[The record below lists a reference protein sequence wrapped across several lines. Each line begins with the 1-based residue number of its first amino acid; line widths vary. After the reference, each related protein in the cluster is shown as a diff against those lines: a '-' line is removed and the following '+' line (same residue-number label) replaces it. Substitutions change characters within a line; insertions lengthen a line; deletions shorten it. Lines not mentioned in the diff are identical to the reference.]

1 MNDKKLNLI
10 IGWLCFLISFIVYY
24 LTAEPTVSFWD
35 TGEYITTSAK
45 LQVGHP
51 PGAPL
56 YQMLGAIF
64 SIFAFEKENIGFTM
78 NLMSGFTSALTISFM
93 YWSIVL
99 ILKKLTTDIED
110 TIKKHLIVSSSA
122 FIGSISF
129 AFTDTFW
136 FSAVE
141 TEVYA
146 MATLIMA
153 IMFYLGLRWE
163 FDMHKGR
170 GNKWLL
176 LICFMIGLSFGVH
189 FMGLLVIPAIVMI
202 YYFKN
207 QKEILK
213 SLNLQPFI
221 GFIIANAVGIAILMG
236 IFKLLLPNTLKF
248 FSATELLFVNN
259 LGLPFNSGTLLAF
272 IVLIYIFYFL
282 INYTRKKG
290 FINANTFTLCF
301 LFIFIGFSSWL
312 ILPIRANADVVVNEN
327 DPSNARELL
336 AYYNLEQYPK
346 TYLFYGP
353 LFSDQ
358 YSGLDKKNPYKDDNP
373 KYEKDIIKKKY
384 VIVNDYKNAVQNYN
398 SEHASILP
406 RMWSTEHAKNYLNYT
421 GYLDFKIKPR
431 YASESELI
439 DFIKDFEEKINSNEI
454 DYEDFHNFL
463 RQYGQFLDIEKPSF
477 ISNLYYLFDYQI
489 GYMYWRYF
497 MWNFSGRQDDIQ
509 GKMDMHGNWISGIN
523 FVDEWTLGVSQKNLP
538 KDVLNNKARN
548 TYFLL
553 PLILGLI
560 GLYFLYNTNK
570 EYFWILIL
578 FFLFTGLAIQVYTN
592 VRPFEPRER
601 DYSVVGSFYVFSMI
615 IGLGSYYVSVMFEKI
630 KTKGATILSFIL
642 CLLFVPVNLAMNNW
656 DDHDRS
662 DRYTAYEMAVNYL
675 ESCDKNA
682 ILFTIGD
689 NDTFPLWYAQEIEGI
704 RTDVRVVNTSLLS
717 TDWYINQ
724 MKRKAYESDPIPS
737 SLSAD
742 KYRHGT
748 RDYIIKE
755 EISQDTVDVN
765 VFMDFITQDEKDY
778 KYGEILKRQG
788 YDVAGL
794 RSQDYN
800 ANFLPTEN
808 VRIPVNIDNVIKNSI
823 VGEKY
828 LGLIEEEIFIKIKSQ
843 ALYKNRLIMLDII
856 ANNNWERPI
865 YFTGGAFGDEDYL
878 WMKDFLQLD
887 GMCYKLVPIKTPI
900 DKSNPYE
907 MGMIDS
913 EKMLRI
919 VNKWNWGVEN
929 EKNIYLDVESR
940 KNSITYR
947 SNISRLVNQLIFENK
962 LIEAEKIID
971 KCMEKFPTN
980 KFGYYTLLEPFINSY
995 YEINKEE
1002 KARKLFDEIAE
1013 KYQEK
1018 LFYYSGLNNSN
1029 KNRYAEEI
1037 YTDIE
1042 RYRSLVDVM
1051 INFEDGEFLETR
1063 MQEFNNYLDLF
1074 L

>member
-24 LTAEPTVSFWD
+24 FTAEPTVSFWD

-64 SIFAFEKENIGFTM
+64 SIFAVEKENIGFTM
-78 NLMSGFTSALTISFM
+78 NLMSGFASALTISFM

-99 ILKKLTTDIED
+99 VLKKLTSDIKD
-110 TIKKHLIVSSSA
+110 TIKKQLMVSGSA

-163 FDMHKGR
+163 IDMHKAKGD
-170 GNKWLL
+170 KWLL
-176 LICFMIGLSFGVH
+176 LICFVIGLSFGVH

-202 YYFKN
+202 CYFKN
-207 QKEILK
+207 QEEILK
-213 SLNLQPFI
+213 SLNLKPII
-221 GFIIANAVGIAILMG
+221 GFIIANAIGIAILMG

-259 LGLPFNSGTLLAF
+259 LGLPFNSGTLIAF
-272 IVLIYIFYFL
+272 VFIIYAFYFL

-290 FINANTFTLCF
+290 FVNANTFTLCF

-358 YSGLDKKNPYKDDNP
+358 YSGLDKKKPYKDDNP
-373 KYEKDIIKKKY
+373 KYEKDLIKKKY
-384 VIVNDYKNAVQNYN
+384 VIVNDYRDAVQNYN
-398 SEHASILP
+398 SDHASILP
-406 RMWSTEHAKNYLNYT
+406 RMWSTEHAENYLNYT

-431 YASESELI
+431 YASESELV
-439 DFIKDFEEKINSNEI
+439 DFIKDFKGKINSNEI

-477 ISNLYYLFDYQI
+477 MSNLYYLFNYQI

-523 FVDEWTLGVSQKNLP
+523 FIDEWSLGVSQKNLP
-538 KDVLNNKARN
+538 KDVIDNKARN

-553 PLILGLI
+553 PLLLGLI
-560 GLYFLYNTNK
+560 GLYFLYNVDK
-570 EYFWILIL
+570 KLFWILIL
-578 FFLFTGLAIQVYTN
+578 FFLFTGIAIQVYTN

-601 DYSVVGSFYVFSMI
+601 DYSVVGSFYVFSII
-615 IGLGSYYVSVMFEKI
+615 IGLGAYYVANLFEKI
-630 KTKGATILSFIL
+630 KIMGAGILSFIL
-642 CLLFVPVNLAMNNW
+642 CLFFVPVNLAMNNW

-737 SLSAD
+737 SLSVD

-765 VFMDFITQDEKDY
+765 VFIDFITQDEKDY

-808 VRIPVNIDNVIKNSI
+808 VRIPVNIDNVIKNGI
-823 VGEKY
+823 VSEKY
-828 LGLIEEEIFIKIKSQ
+828 SELIEEEIFIKIKSQ

-887 GMCYKLVPIKTPI
+887 GMCYKLVPIKTLV
-900 DKSNPYE
+900 DRSNPYE

-913 EKMLRI
+913 EKMLSI
-919 VNKWNWGVEN
+919 VDKWNWNIKN
-929 EKNIYLDVESR
+929 EKNIYFDVESR

-947 SNISRLVNQLIFENK
+947 SNISRLANQLIFENK
-962 LIEAEKIID
+962 PIEAEKIID
-971 KCMEKFPTN
+971 NCMKKFPTN
-980 KFGYYTLLEPFINSY
+980 KFGYYTLLEPFIISY
-995 YEINKEE
+995 YKIDKEE

-1013 KYQEK
+1013 KYQQK
-1018 LFYYSGLNNSN
+1018 LFYYSGLNDSN

-1051 INFEDGEFLETR
+1051 INFEEGEFLETR

>member
-64 SIFAFEKENIGFTM
+64 SIFAVEKENIGFTM
-78 NLMSGFTSALTISFM
+78 NLMSGFASALTISFM

-99 ILKKLTTDIED
+99 VLKKLTTDVKD
-110 TIKKHLIVSSSA
+110 TIKKQFMVSSSA

-146 MATLIMA
+146 MATLIMS

-163 FDMHKGR
+163 FDMHEKR

-176 LICFMIGLSFGVH
+176 LICFIIGLSFGVH

-207 QKEILK
+207 QKEILEF
-213 SLNLQPFI
+213 LNLQPI
-221 GFIIANAVGIAILMG
+221 TGFIIANALGIAILMG

-259 LGLPFNSGTLLAF
+259 LGLPFNSGTIVAF
-272 IVLIYIFYFL
+272 IVLVYVFYFL

-301 LFIFIGFSSWL
+301 LFIFVGFSSWL

-358 YSGLDKKNPYKDDNP
+358 YSGLDKKKPYKDDNP
-373 KYEKDIIKKKY
+373 KYEKDLIKKKY

-421 GYLDFKIKPR
+421 GYLDFKLKPR
-431 YASESELI
+431 YASESELV
-439 DFIKDFEEKINSNEI
+439 DLIKDFKGKINSNEI

-477 ISNLYYLFDYQI
+477 LSNLYYLFDYQI

-523 FVDEWTLGVSQKNLP
+523 FIDEWSLGVSQKNLP

-553 PLILGLI
+553 PLLLGLI

-570 EYFWILIL
+570 EYFWILI
-578 FFLFTGLAIQVYTN
+578 
-592 VRPFEPRER
+592 
-601 DYSVVGSFYVFSMI
+601 
-615 IGLGSYYVSVMFEKI
+615 
-630 KTKGATILSFIL
+630 
-642 CLLFVPVNLAMNNW
+642 
-656 DDHDRS
+656 
-662 DRYTAYEMAVNYL
+662 
-675 ESCDKNA
+675 
-682 ILFTIGD
+682 
-689 NDTFPLWYAQEIEGI
+689 
-704 RTDVRVVNTSLLS
+704 
-717 TDWYINQ
+717 
-724 MKRKAYESDPIPS
+724 
-737 SLSAD
+737 
-742 KYRHGT
+742 
-748 RDYIIKE
+748 
-755 EISQDTVDVN
+755 
-765 VFMDFITQDEKDY
+765 
-778 KYGEILKRQG
+778 
-788 YDVAGL
+788 
-794 RSQDYN
+794 
-800 ANFLPTEN
+800 
-808 VRIPVNIDNVIKNSI
+808 
-823 VGEKY
+823 
-828 LGLIEEEIFIKIKSQ
+828 
-843 ALYKNRLIMLDII
+843 
-856 ANNNWERPI
+856 
-865 YFTGGAFGDEDYL
+865 
-878 WMKDFLQLD
+878 
-887 GMCYKLVPIKTPI
+887 
-900 DKSNPYE
+900 
-907 MGMIDS
+907 
-913 EKMLRI
+913 
-919 VNKWNWGVEN
+919 
-929 EKNIYLDVESR
+929 
-940 KNSITYR
+940 
-947 SNISRLVNQLIFENK
+947 
-962 LIEAEKIID
+962 
-971 KCMEKFPTN
+971 
-980 KFGYYTLLEPFINSY
+980 
-995 YEINKEE
+995 
-1002 KARKLFDEIAE
+1002 
-1013 KYQEK
+1013 
-1018 LFYYSGLNNSN
+1018 
-1029 KNRYAEEI
+1029 
-1037 YTDIE
+1037 
-1042 RYRSLVDVM
+1042 
-1051 INFEDGEFLETR
+1051 
-1063 MQEFNNYLDLF
+1063 
-1074 L
+1074 